1 MNFYKKR
8 SIVCLSQ
15 KEVQKGAFPFP
26 AYFFFQMQQQGP
38 FLGLRLRRCEAFF
51 SAMDRHSSS
60 FRYVWLSTCWV
71 AGLIAG
77 SVSFIQNADPILPL
91 MRISSFG
98 DVSIVCF
105 CRLLALPPLLSMLSM
120 GIPALLYAIAFG
132 RAFLFSY
139 SSMVLLVSYGTAGW
153 LVRLLVGFSGLF
165 SCPILYRLWL
175 RGLCTNR
182 RLSVSEM
189 LIFIFCFFLIGIIDY
204 SMVAPLW
211 RSMIL

>member
-1 MNFYKKR
+1 MLISKR
-8 SIVCLSQ
+8 GTERYL
-15 KEVQKGAFPFP
+15 PFP
-26 AYFFFQMQQQGP
+26 HV
-38 FLGLRLRRCEAFF
+38 FLFSNAAARSLSWASAPAVRSLF
-51 SAMDRHSSS
+51 SAMDRHSSF
-60 FRYVWLSTCWV
+60 FRYVWLSTCWI

-77 SVSFIQNADPILPL
+77 SVSFIQNADLILPL

-139 SSMVLLVSYGTAGW
+139 SSMVLLVSYGSAGW